1 MMVIH
6 QVKVLVM
13 PLNAQSIPLKTGVIY
28 IVDDDEDARESLV
41 WLLESNGFKVSPH
54 ESAERFLL
62 ALQNADP
69 AIPACLLLDHRLPG
83 MSGLELYAQLI
94 KQRYLLPAA
103 FITGYADVALAVQA
117 IKQGAQ
123 DFIEKPYKEDL
134 ICKLANEMLDKAYSD
149 YQKHMELNSIRNKLK
164 TLTKRER
171 EVLECLTAGCTN
183 KQVGQNLHISLKT
196 VEAHRANVMDKL
208 GVNRAATLLKLSIT
222 NQQYH

>member
-1 MMVIH
+1 
-6 QVKVLVM
+6 M

-54 ESAERFLL
+54 ASAERFLL

-69 AIPACLLLDHRLPG
+69 AIPACLLLDHRLPSI
-83 MSGLELYAQLI
+83 SGLELHTQLI
-94 KQRYLLPAA
+94 KEGYLLPVA

-123 DFIEKPYKEDL
+123 DFIEKPFKEDL

-149 YQKHMELNSIRNKLK
+149 YQKHMELNSIRSKLK
-164 TLTKRER
+164 TLTKREH

-183 KQVGQNLHISLKT
+183 KEVGENLHISLKT

-222 NQQYH
+222 NQLH

>member
-1 MMVIH
+1 
-6 QVKVLVM
+6 M
-13 PLNAQSIPLKTGVIY
+13 PLNVQPIPFKTGVIY
-28 IVDDDEDARESLV
+28 IVDDDEDARDSLV
-41 WLLESNGFKVSPH
+41 WLLESNGFRVSPH

-62 ALQNADP
+62 ALKNADS

-83 MSGLELYAQLI
+83 ICGLELHAQLI
-94 KQRYLLPAA
+94 EQGCLLPVA

-123 DFIEKPYKEDL
+123 DFIEKPFKEDL
-134 ICKLANEMLDKAYSD
+134 ICKLVSDMLDKAYSQ
-149 YQKHMELNSIRNKLK
+149 YQKKMELNTIRSKLK
-164 TLTKRER
+164 TLTKREH

-222 NQQYH
+222 NQLH